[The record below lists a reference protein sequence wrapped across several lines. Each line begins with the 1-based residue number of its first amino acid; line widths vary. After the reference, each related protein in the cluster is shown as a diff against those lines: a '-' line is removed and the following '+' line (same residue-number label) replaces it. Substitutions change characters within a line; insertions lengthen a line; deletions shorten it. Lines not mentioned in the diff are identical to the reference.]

1 MKKKFLIIISSIFIF
16 IFLIVFSITNIYN
29 NLVQLNENIK
39 TQWGQVENVYQRRA
53 DLIPNLINTVKGSA
67 NFEKNTLNQIIEA
80 RSKATS
86 ISINPNNLN
95 QNQIEKFQKAQE
107 NLNNFVNRLL
117 LIVENYPNLKSTQNF
132 YELQNQLEG
141 TENRI
146 NVERNRFNDQ
156 VNYFNIYRNKFPK
169 IIIANFFYKFQEKGY
184 FKSKIGSEKSPT
196 VDFSNS

>member
-1 MKKKFLIIISSIFIF
+1 MKKNFLIAISSIFI
-16 IFLIVFSITNIYN
+16 LISVTVLWIANTYN
-29 NLVQLNENIK
+29 HLVRLNENIK

-53 DLIPNLINTVKGSA
+53 DLIPNLVNTVKGSA

-86 ISINPNNLN
+86 SSINRNDLN
-95 QNQIEKFQKAQE
+95 QNQINKFQQVQDQ
-107 NLNNFVNRLL
+107 LNNSINRFL
-117 LIVENYPNLKSTQNF
+117 LIVENYPNLRSTENF

-146 NVERNRFNDQ
+146 NVERNRFNEK
-156 VNYFNIYRNKFPK
+156 VNNFNTYRNQFPK

-184 FKSKIGSEKSPT
+184 FQSQIGSKKSPIIN
-196 VDFSNS
+196 FSDN